1 MPCYNST
8 VPSLPPQNVTA
19 TSVNPALLKVSWE
32 QLPEIHHN
40 GLIIGYVIQ
49 YVRVGSSDI
58 MSENANSG
66 TTHTISGLVAYV
78 DYSVIVAA
86 VNNVN
91 GTGVFSYPVIGR
103 SGEDGEFTINNKYLT
118 SNNSV

>member
-1 MPCYNST
+1 M
-8 VPSLPPQNVTA
+8 
-19 TSVNPALLKVSWE
+19 SWE
-32 QLPEIHHN
+32 QLPEIYHN

-58 MSENANSG
+58 MSENVNNG

-78 DYSVIVAA
+78 DYSVTVAA

-103 SGEDGEFTINNKYLT
+103 SGEDGELTINSKYLT
-118 SNNSV
+118 SNNSL